1 MSKDYY
7 NCGYVSFILFN
18 YFPMPFRNRFLK
30 HSNKEK
36 LKSTKEKF
44 ADKIMFTKFQVFQ
57 LRERKKRKEKKNKQL
72 S

>member
-18 YFPMPFRNRFLK
+18 YFPMPFRNCFLK

-44 ADKIMFTKFQVFQ
+44 ADKTCLQNFKYFNCAK
-57 LRERKKRKEKKNKQL
+57 EKKKEKKNRQL